1 MGVLD
6 LFGGVVME
14 EPLEIQQEHWQ
25 LKALMGGILVAP
37 HDEVLDQLQPPV
49 RDYSGCNGISVQ
61 DHFYS
66 AVHKLRKK
74 QQ

>member
-1 MGVLD
+1 
-6 LFGGVVME
+6 
-14 EPLEIQQEHWQ
+14 
-25 LKALMGGILVAP
+25 MGGILVAP

-61 DHFYS
+61 GHFYS

-74 QQ
+74 QR